1 MRKLLI
7 ILFCLPLFLFSQE
20 KRKYE
25 RTMSISQFAEEL
37 KEAADKGVGY
47 TLKDCYITYNTIR
60 DKKHVLYSEW
70 RPNEFIGD
78 MIIRD
83 IIFHDT
89 TEVIIENCK
98 FGNKGT
104 NSRGTNY
111 SPTITFSHCH
121 FSKLEIKYL
130 KETVY
135 IKSSKLIDVLFCFNA
150 FIDIFECD
158 IDKIKFENGWN
169 DLTKDNVI
177 MVGHSKIKF
186 CYIWVKSVAMAVIT
200 YNTINTLDFGSGKS
214 GIEED
219 YDHLQINDNTFTS
232 SQIYGSP
239 VVPGKTKNTLYI
251 KDLKIKNFLLS
262 NNTFIYEKVDADII
276 LSHIEQVNLERSLE
290 NNSLQIHSLDYNGEK
305 VYTDSLSESEKNNFF
320 RQYLKENKIHFN
332 GHLEGNENQ
341 SSGWFKGN
349 QITIL
354 NNDFDRFIAN
364 DNQAGYSVISG
375 NKFNTEFNL
384 KNFKIDSL
392 FTFSNNTLPDYNR
405 ATLDKTILN
414 NLGFKLNRKIC
425 QGNEDFSNIDS
436 TNLKSYNQSINVLI
450 SQYRQF
456 INILNQRGSELKSHF
471 VMKLKDI
478 QTNQKMFDYYKNP
491 NMNTWFNWKG
501 SLFLKWYS
509 DYGMNPFKALSYCF
523 WAMLYFA
530 LFYFFFYSDWDK
542 IDRGFLIKRF
552 NSVMD
557 YFTTEKRIE
566 DFYATT
572 HNKEMTTFTEF
583 KNTLNKNK
591 VYMPSILIS
600 LAKPIYHISL
610 LRYKL
615 LNFSYKKAEFMA
627 GRKWVDLEKKDRY
640 WIGTLTFFLTLTYII
655 YLIFIRALNSIV
667 LSINAFSTLG
677 FGQIPVRGFTKYVA
691 IIEGFIGWFMLSI
704 FLVSILNQMMNV

>member
-655 YLIFIRALNSIV
+655 YLVFIRALNSIV

-691 IIEGFIGWFMLSI
+691 IIEGFIGWFMLSVFI
-704 FLVSILNQMMNV
+704 VSLLSQMMSV